1 MNEWK
6 GREKGDSFFKTRPI
20 KKSRIA
26 ECREEKRKR
35 REISLIC
42 DSI

>member
-6 GREKGDSFFKTRPI
+6 RREKGDSFFKTRPI

-26 ECREEKRKR
+26 EEKRKR